1 MGEVMLIQ
9 LLKSK
14 ILRAEVT
21 DSSLNYEGSLGI
33 DSDLMQKVGLLPYEK
48 ILVGDM
54 ASGNRFETYAIPAP
68 AGSHTIALNGA
79 VARLGQVGDL
89 LVIMSFASLTPE
101 EAAAWKPKIIV
112 VSDRNSRIVRSSNLD
127 A

>member
-1 MGEVMLIQ
+1 MHIH

-33 DSDLMQKVGLLPYEK
+33 DSELMDMVGLLPYEK

-54 ASGNRFETYAIPAP
+54 ASGSRFETYAIPAP

-89 LVIMSFASLTPE
+89 LVIMSFAELTPE
-101 EAAAWKPKIIV
+101 EAKEHKPRIVV
-112 VSDRNSRIVRSSNLD
+112 VSDRNSRIVRSSNLIGN

>member
-1 MGEVMLIQ
+1 MHIQ

-33 DSDLMQKVGLLPYEK
+33 DSDLMEMVGLLPYEK

-54 ASGNRFETYAIPAP
+54 ASGSRFETYAIPAP

-89 LVIMSFASLTPE
+89 LVIMSFAQMTPE
-101 EAAAWKPKIIV
+101 EAKEHKPRIV
-112 VSDRNSRIVRSSNLD
+112 VVSHRNSRIVRSNNLTEQ

>member
-1 MGEVMLIQ
+1 MQ

-14 ILRAEVT
+14 IHRAEVT

-33 DSDLMQKVGLLPYEK
+33 DAALMEKIGLLPYEK
-48 ILVGDM
+48 ILVSDLATG
-54 ASGNRFETYAIPAP
+54 ARFETYAIPAP

-89 LVIMSFASLTPE
+89 LVIMSFASVTPE
-101 EAAAWKPKIIV
+101 EAKTWKPKVIV
-112 VSDRNSRIVRSSNLD
+112 VAEHNSKIVRTTNVPE
-127 A
+127 

>member
-1 MGEVMLIQ
+1 MEIQ

-21 DSSLNYEGSLGI
+21 ESSLNYEGSLGI
-33 DSDLMQKVGLLPYEK
+33 DSELMEKVGLLPYEK

-54 ASGNRFETYAIPAP
+54 ASGSRFETYAIPAP
-68 AGSHTIALNGA
+68 AGSCTFALNGA

-89 LVIMSFASLTPE
+89 IVIMSFASLRPE
-101 EAAAWKPKIIV
+101 EVADWKPKTIV
-112 VSDRNSRIVRSSNLD
+112 LAERNRVIVKKLNVS
-127 A
+127 

>member
-1 MGEVMLIQ
+1 MLIQ

-33 DSDLMQKVGLLPYEK
+33 DSELMDMIGLLPYEK

-54 ASGNRFETYAIPAP
+54 ASGSRFETYAIPAP

-89 LVIMSFASLTPE
+89 LVIMSFASVTPE
-101 EAAAWKPKIIV
+101 EAKKWKPKVVV
-112 VSDRNSRIVRSSNLD
+112 VSDRNSKIVRSTNVSK
-127 A
+127 

>member
-1 MGEVMLIQ
+1 MLIQ

-14 ILRAEVT
+14 IHRAEVT

-33 DSDLMQKVGLLPYEK
+33 DAALMEKIGLLPYEK
-48 ILVGDM
+48 ILVSDLSTG
-54 ASGNRFETYAIPAP
+54 ARFETYAIPAP

-89 LVIMSFASLTPE
+89 LIIMSFASVTPE
-101 EAAAWKPKIIV
+101 EAKTWKPKVIV
-112 VSDRNSRIVRSSNLD
+112 VGEHNSKIIRTTNVPE
-127 A
+127 